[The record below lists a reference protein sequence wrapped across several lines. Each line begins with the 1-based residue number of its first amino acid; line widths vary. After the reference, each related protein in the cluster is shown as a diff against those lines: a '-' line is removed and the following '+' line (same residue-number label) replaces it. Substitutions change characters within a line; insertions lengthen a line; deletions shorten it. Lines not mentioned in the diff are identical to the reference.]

1 MLFNSIAFAI
11 FLPIVFGIYWIVPH
25 RFRWMVLLVASYYF
39 YMSWNPKY
47 VVLILSTTAVSY
59 FAAILIENNRERIS
73 PRIFVAGS
81 TIFCLGVLFFFKYFN
96 FFGET
101 VSEIASIF
109 AIQLHPITLNLLLPV
124 GISFYTF
131 QTMSYVFDV
140 YKGRVKAERNFGV
153 YATFISFFPQLV
165 AGPIERTN
173 NLMPQ
178 IKSEKR
184 FDYDLAMYGA
194 RQILWG
200 FFKKIAVAD
209 VVAMYVD
216 SAYTDLGRCTPFD
229 LCIAIFFFTIQI
241 YCDFSGYSD
250 IAIGTAKLFGVNL
263 MKNFDSPYFSTSVRE
278 FWSRWHIS
286 LSTWFRDYVYIP
298 LGGSR
303 CSKLRTNINVMI
315 TFLTSGLWHG
325 ANWTYV
331 FWGGMHGIAQ
341 VFENLI
347 GRKRD
352 NTKKSVVVKI
362 LLWMIVFAFCNL
374 AWVFFRAESIGD
386 ALYVI
391 KNAFGGVTNISAYL
405 HTNIGLSKKRLLFS
419 LLTIMIVAIYDYISM
434 KKDVIQ
440 MTATK
445 NKLLVVA
452 IEYIILAIIV
462 VAVLFGAGSNQF
474 VYFQF

>member
-1 MLFNSIAFAI
+1 MLFNSISFAV
-11 FLPIVFGIYWIVPH
+11 FLPIVFALYWIMPH
-25 RFRWMVLLVASYYF
+25 KYRWGVLLVASYYF

-47 VVLILSTTAVSY
+47 VVLILSTTFVSY
-59 FAAILIENNRERIS
+59 LAAIIIEEKREKIS
-73 PRIFVAGS
+73 PKIIVAGS
-81 TIFCLGVLFFFKYFN
+81 TAFCLGILFFFKYFN
-96 FFGET
+96 FFSET
-101 VSEIASIF
+101 VSAIASVF
-109 AIQLHPITLNLLLPV
+109 SIQLHPITLNLLLPV

-140 YKGRVKAERNFGV
+140 YKGKVKAERHLGV

-165 AGPIERTN
+165 AGPIERTS
-173 NLMPQ
+173 NLLPQ
-178 IKSEKR
+178 IKSEKS
-184 FDYDLAMYGA
+184 FNYDLSMYGA

-216 SAYTDLGRCTPFD
+216 NAYADLTRCTPFD

-250 IAIGTAKLFGVNL
+250 IAIGTAKLFGINL
-263 MKNFDSPYFSTSVRE
+263 MKNFNSPYFSTSVRE

-303 CSKLRTNINVMI
+303 CSKLKTNINVMI

-325 ANWTYV
+325 ASWTFV

-347 GRKRD
+347 MVKG
-352 NTKKSVVVKI
+352 KKKTVFHKVI
-362 LLWMIVFAFCNL
+362 FWIIVFAFCNM

-391 KNAFGGVTNISAYL
+391 GNAFGNISHIDGYL
-405 HTNIGLSKKRLLFS
+405 HSNIGLSKKRLLFS
-419 LLTIMIVAIYDYISM
+419 LVTATIVAIYDYLSLKMDI
-434 KKDVIQ
+434 IQ
-440 MTATK
+440 TAASK
-445 NKLLVVA
+445 NRFLVVV
-452 IEYIILAIIV
+452 IEYIILAIIG
-462 VAVLFGAGSNQF
+462 VAVIFGAGSNQF

>member
-11 FLPIVFGIYWIVPH
+11 FLPIVFCIYWIVPH
-25 RFRWMVLLVASYYF
+25 KFRCIVLLVASYYF

-59 FAAILIENNRERIS
+59 LAAILIEKKRETIS
-73 PRIFVAGS
+73 PKIFVAGS

-109 AIQLHPITLNLLLPV
+109 AIQLHPIALNLLLPV

-140 YKGRVKAERNFGV
+140 YQGRVKAEHNFVV

-184 FDYDLAMYGA
+184 FDYNLAMYGA

-200 FFKKIAVAD
+200 LFKKIAVAD
-209 VVAMYVD
+209 VVAVYVD
-216 SAYTDLGRCTPFD
+216 SAYKDLARCTPFD
-229 LCIAIFFFTIQI
+229 LCIAILFFTIQI

-250 IAIGTAKLFGVNL
+250 IAIGTAKLFGINL
-263 MKNFDSPYFSTSVRE
+263 MKNFDSPYFSISVRE

-303 CSKLRTNINVMI
+303 CSKLRTNINIMI
-315 TFLTSGLWHG
+315 TFLISGLWHG
-325 ANWTYV
+325 ANWTYI
-331 FWGGMHGIAQ
+331 FWGGMHGLAQ

-347 GRKRD
+347 GRKR
-352 NTKKSVVVKI
+352 NNKKSVIVKI
-362 LLWMIVFAFCNL
+362 ILWLVVFAFCNL

-391 KNAFGGVTNISAYL
+391 KNAFCNVQNISAYL
-405 HTNIGLSKKRLLFS
+405 QTNIGLSKRRLLFC
-419 LLTIMIVAIYDYISM
+419 LLTIIIVAIFDYISL

-440 MTATK
+440 IAAAK
-445 NKLLVVA
+445 NKFIVVG

-462 VAVLFGAGSNQF
+462 VAILFGAGSNQF